1 MHHLYQAGFSISKV
15 MYITPR
21 GSAEARDEGGPLSL
35 QLYVSEYYMY
45 YIILPPYGRLIEK
58 LLLPTVRWSAF
69 DAAAT
74 YPCSILR
81 SVTLV
86 HRWQHNGWR
95 AWGGGGS
102 QASNRVGAGAVDV
115 VGQRLPGGG

>member
-1 MHHLYQAGFSISKV
+1 M
-15 MYITPR
+15 
-21 GSAEARDEGGPLSL
+21 SL

-95 AWGGGGS
+95 AWGGEGGGGS